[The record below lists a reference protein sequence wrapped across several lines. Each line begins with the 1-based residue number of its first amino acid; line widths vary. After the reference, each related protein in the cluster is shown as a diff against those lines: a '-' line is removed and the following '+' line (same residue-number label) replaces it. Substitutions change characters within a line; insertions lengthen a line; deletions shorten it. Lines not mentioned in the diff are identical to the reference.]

1 MRNEFDRIVIGG
13 GAAGLFAAGWAAK
26 SGLRV
31 LVLEKRERPAR
42 KILVTGKGRCNVTN
56 HCSPQ
61 EFIAAVRRNPRFL
74 MSAIYAMTPQ
84 DTMACFEELGVAL
97 KTERGNRVFPVSDR
111 AMDIADALVRF
122 ARQGGVQIKQA
133 TVSEL
138 IQRDDAVVGV
148 NTEAGEE
155 FFAPL
160 TILATGGKS
169 YPGTGSDGSGYA
181 LAAAVG
187 HTIIP
192 PRPSLVPII
201 CENTDKQF
209 TTLMGLSLR
218 NVTLNLIQKKNG
230 KVIYSELG
238 EMLFTHFG
246 ISGPLALT
254 ASSYMDV
261 PTDYRITIDCKPG
274 LTAEQLDARM
284 LRDFEGS
291 PNRAFGNALE
301 ALLPHSLIPVVVA
314 KSGIPA
320 ERRVNQ
326 LTREERQKLGALIKA
341 FPLTPQALRPIE
353 EAVITAGGVSVK
365 EIDPRTMRSKL
376 VKGLA
381 FAGGTPCAAV
391 SPLEALAKAHEAF
404 PGVVCAV
411 MDARRGQYYNA
422 LFQNGERLCSDR
434 AIDTD
439 ALLAE
444 LGSGPVLV
452 CGDGAALLCERA
464 RRENLRLAPESS
476 REQNA
481 LSVALCGYRRWSLGY
496 AVTPDA
502 LSPVY
507 LRKPQ
512 AERERE
518 ERMNKGENK
527 E

>member
-1 MRNEFDRIVIGG
+1 MIVLAVDSTAVCATAAACLFENDRLVTYALTTSTNGLTHSETLLPIADGVLRLLGKRMDEV
-13 GAAGLFAAGWAAK
+13 GLFAVSAGPG
-26 SGLRV
+26 SF
-31 LVLEKRERPAR
+31 
-42 KILVTGKGRCNVTN
+42 TG
-56 HCSPQ
+56 
-61 EFIAAVRRNPRFL
+61 VR
-74 MSAIYAMTPQ
+74 I
-84 DTMACFEELGVAL
+84 
-97 KTERGNRVFPVSDR
+97 
-111 AMDIADALVRF
+111 
-122 ARQGGVQIKQA
+122 
-133 TVSEL
+133 
-138 IQRDDAVVGV
+138 
-148 NTEAGEE
+148 
-155 FFAPL
+155 
-160 TILATGGKS
+160 
-169 YPGTGSDGSGYA
+169 
-181 LAAAVG
+181 
-187 HTIIP
+187 
-192 PRPSLVPII
+192 
-201 CENTDKQF
+201 
-209 TTLMGLSLR
+209 
-218 NVTLNLIQKKNG
+218 
-230 KVIYSELG
+230 
-238 EMLFTHFG
+238 
-246 ISGPLALT
+246 
-254 ASSYMDV
+254 
-261 PTDYRITIDCKPG
+261 
-274 LTAEQLDARM
+274 
-284 LRDFEGS
+284 
-291 PNRAFGNALE
+291 
-301 ALLPHSLIPVVVA
+301 
-314 KSGIPA
+314 
-320 ERRVNQ
+320 
-326 LTREERQKLGALIKA
+326 
-341 FPLTPQALRPIE
+341 
-353 EAVITAGGVSVK
+353 GVS
-365 EIDPRTMRSKL
+365 L

>member
-1 MRNEFDRIVIGG
+1 MIVLAVDSTAVCATAAACLFENDRLVAYALTTSKNGLTHSETLLPIADGVLRLLGKRMDEV
-13 GAAGLFAAGWAAK
+13 GLFAVSAGPG
-26 SGLRV
+26 SF
-31 LVLEKRERPAR
+31 
-42 KILVTGKGRCNVTN
+42 TG
-56 HCSPQ
+56 
-61 EFIAAVRRNPRFL
+61 VR
-74 MSAIYAMTPQ
+74 I
-84 DTMACFEELGVAL
+84 
-97 KTERGNRVFPVSDR
+97 
-111 AMDIADALVRF
+111 
-122 ARQGGVQIKQA
+122 
-133 TVSEL
+133 
-138 IQRDDAVVGV
+138 
-148 NTEAGEE
+148 
-155 FFAPL
+155 
-160 TILATGGKS
+160 
-169 YPGTGSDGSGYA
+169 
-181 LAAAVG
+181 
-187 HTIIP
+187 
-192 PRPSLVPII
+192 
-201 CENTDKQF
+201 
-209 TTLMGLSLR
+209 
-218 NVTLNLIQKKNG
+218 
-230 KVIYSELG
+230 
-238 EMLFTHFG
+238 
-246 ISGPLALT
+246 
-254 ASSYMDV
+254 
-261 PTDYRITIDCKPG
+261 
-274 LTAEQLDARM
+274 
-284 LRDFEGS
+284 
-291 PNRAFGNALE
+291 
-301 ALLPHSLIPVVVA
+301 
-314 KSGIPA
+314 
-320 ERRVNQ
+320 
-326 LTREERQKLGALIKA
+326 
-341 FPLTPQALRPIE
+341 
-353 EAVITAGGVSVK
+353 GVS
-365 EIDPRTMRSKL
+365 L

>member
-1 MRNEFDRIVIGG
+1 MNILMIDT
-13 GAAGLFAAGWAAK
+13 
-26 SGLRV
+26 SG
-31 LVLEKRERPAR
+31 PA
-42 KILVTGKGRCNVTN
+42 C
-56 HCSPQ
+56 
-61 EFIAAVRRNPRFL
+61 
-74 MSAIYAMTPQ
+74 
-84 DTMACFEELGVAL
+84 GVAI
-97 KTERGNRVFPVSDR
+97 
-111 AMDIADALVRF
+111 MADGRLVYE
-122 ARQGGVQIKQA
+122 
-133 TVSEL
+133 SEL
-138 IQRDDAVVGV
+138 THKQTHSQRVMPMVDTALQMSDMTAADMDVFGAVVGP
-148 NTEAGEE
+148 GS
-155 FFAPL
+155 F
-160 TILATGGKS
+160 TG
-169 YPGTGSDGSGYA
+169 
-181 LAAAVG
+181 V
-187 HTIIP
+187 
-192 PRPSLVPII
+192 
-201 CENTDKQF
+201 
-209 TTLMGLSLR
+209 
-218 NVTLNLIQKKNG
+218 
-230 KVIYSELG
+230 
-238 EMLFTHFG
+238 
-246 ISGPLALT
+246 
-254 ASSYMDV
+254 
-261 PTDYRITIDCKPG
+261 RI
-274 LTAEQLDARM
+274 
-284 LRDFEGS
+284 
-291 PNRAFGNALE
+291 
-301 ALLPHSLIPVVVA
+301 
-314 KSGIPA
+314 
-320 ERRVNQ
+320 
-326 LTREERQKLGALIKA
+326 
-341 FPLTPQALRPIE
+341 
-353 EAVITAGGVSVK
+353 GVS
-365 EIDPRTMRSKL
+365 L

>member
-1 MRNEFDRIVIGG
+1 MNILMIDT
-13 GAAGLFAAGWAAK
+13 
-26 SGLRV
+26 SG
-31 LVLEKRERPAR
+31 PA
-42 KILVTGKGRCNVTN
+42 C
-56 HCSPQ
+56 
-61 EFIAAVRRNPRFL
+61 
-74 MSAIYAMTPQ
+74 
-84 DTMACFEELGVAL
+84 GVAIMADGRL
-97 KTERGNRVFPVSDR
+97 VYEAELTHRQTHSQRVMPMVDTALQMSDMT
-111 AMDIADALVRF
+111 AADMDVF
-122 ARQGGVQIKQA
+122 G
-133 TVSEL
+133 
-138 IQRDDAVVGV
+138 AVVGP
-148 NTEAGEE
+148 GS
-155 FFAPL
+155 F
-160 TILATGGKS
+160 TG
-169 YPGTGSDGSGYA
+169 
-181 LAAAVG
+181 V
-187 HTIIP
+187 
-192 PRPSLVPII
+192 
-201 CENTDKQF
+201 
-209 TTLMGLSLR
+209 
-218 NVTLNLIQKKNG
+218 
-230 KVIYSELG
+230 
-238 EMLFTHFG
+238 
-246 ISGPLALT
+246 
-254 ASSYMDV
+254 
-261 PTDYRITIDCKPG
+261 RI
-274 LTAEQLDARM
+274 
-284 LRDFEGS
+284 
-291 PNRAFGNALE
+291 
-301 ALLPHSLIPVVVA
+301 
-314 KSGIPA
+314 
-320 ERRVNQ
+320 
-326 LTREERQKLGALIKA
+326 
-341 FPLTPQALRPIE
+341 
-353 EAVITAGGVSVK
+353 GVS
-365 EIDPRTMRSKL
+365 L

>member
-1 MRNEFDRIVIGG
+1 MDEV
-13 GAAGLFAAGWAAK
+13 GLFAVSAGPG
-26 SGLRV
+26 SF
-31 LVLEKRERPAR
+31 
-42 KILVTGKGRCNVTN
+42 TG
-56 HCSPQ
+56 
-61 EFIAAVRRNPRFL
+61 VR
-74 MSAIYAMTPQ
+74 I
-84 DTMACFEELGVAL
+84 
-97 KTERGNRVFPVSDR
+97 
-111 AMDIADALVRF
+111 
-122 ARQGGVQIKQA
+122 
-133 TVSEL
+133 
-138 IQRDDAVVGV
+138 
-148 NTEAGEE
+148 
-155 FFAPL
+155 
-160 TILATGGKS
+160 
-169 YPGTGSDGSGYA
+169 
-181 LAAAVG
+181 
-187 HTIIP
+187 
-192 PRPSLVPII
+192 
-201 CENTDKQF
+201 
-209 TTLMGLSLR
+209 
-218 NVTLNLIQKKNG
+218 
-230 KVIYSELG
+230 
-238 EMLFTHFG
+238 
-246 ISGPLALT
+246 
-254 ASSYMDV
+254 
-261 PTDYRITIDCKPG
+261 
-274 LTAEQLDARM
+274 
-284 LRDFEGS
+284 
-291 PNRAFGNALE
+291 
-301 ALLPHSLIPVVVA
+301 
-314 KSGIPA
+314 
-320 ERRVNQ
+320 
-326 LTREERQKLGALIKA
+326 
-341 FPLTPQALRPIE
+341 
-353 EAVITAGGVSVK
+353 GVS
-365 EIDPRTMRSKL
+365 L